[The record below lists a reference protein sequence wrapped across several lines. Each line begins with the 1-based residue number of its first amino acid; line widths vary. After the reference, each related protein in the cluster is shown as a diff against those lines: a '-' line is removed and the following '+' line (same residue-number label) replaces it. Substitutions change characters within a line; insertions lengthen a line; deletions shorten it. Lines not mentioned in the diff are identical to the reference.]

1 MDEQFGRVE
10 LTNSPAV
17 NSDSNEASAG
27 SSSSIK
33 KPSSSSRTFMKWT
46 EAKDIILCKEVT
58 LQNPF
63 QFRRGSLERGKVW
76 SGVATELRKQSFKVD
91 QRAVRDRYN
100 SLKNKVQKN
109 NSQDKRASGIS
120 PEETESQ
127 RELRVLLEDLANQED
142 DAELLPKTNASEEEQ
157 RRLDGQEVQKRACE
171 SFVETR
177 KRHFADK
184 ENMPRKRN
192 SGSDA
197 LQFLHQKMEL
207 EREMRKEELAMRRAE
222 VKRDEA
228 ERDRRFEL
236 FQQQQQQTQQQF
248 MQQQQQ
254 MQQHLAQQQQQMQ
267 NMLMMFMQSMK
278 GNNKQ

>member
-1 MDEQFGRVE
+1 MIAWIHSVSKIGCQVCH
-10 LTNSPAV
+10 
-17 NSDSNEASAG
+17 
-27 SSSSIK
+27 I
-33 KPSSSSRTFMKWT
+33 
-46 EAKDIILCKEVT
+46 
-58 LQNPF
+58 
-63 QFRRGSLERGKVW
+63 
-76 SGVATELRKQSFKVD
+76 
-91 QRAVRDRYN
+91 
-100 SLKNKVQKN
+100 
-109 NSQDKRASGIS
+109 
-120 PEETESQ
+120 EEIHDVPLS
-127 RELRVLLEDLANQED
+127 
-142 DAELLPKTNASEEEQ
+142 
-157 RRLDGQEVQKRACE
+157 CCH
-171 SFVETR
+171 
-177 KRHFADK
+177 RHFTDK

>member
-1 MDEQFGRVE
+1 
-10 LTNSPAV
+10 
-17 NSDSNEASAG
+17 
-27 SSSSIK
+27 
-33 KPSSSSRTFMKWT
+33 MKWT
-46 EAKDIILCKEVT
+46 EAKDIILCKEVA

-142 DAELLPKTNASEEEQ
+142 DAELLPKTNASERSRGASMDKRS
-157 RRLDGQEVQKRACE
+157 RRGPVNRLWRQGRGERLILPQMGLVGW
-171 SFVETR
+171 
-177 KRHFADK
+177 HFADK